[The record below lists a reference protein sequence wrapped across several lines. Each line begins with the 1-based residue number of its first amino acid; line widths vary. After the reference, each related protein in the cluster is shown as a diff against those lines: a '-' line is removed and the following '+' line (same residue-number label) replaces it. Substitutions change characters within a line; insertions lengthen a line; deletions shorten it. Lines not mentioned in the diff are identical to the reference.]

1 MGHLNPAV
9 AVTCVVAVCL
19 FCRQG
24 LDFVKQLIAMLRK
37 HCQSSAPSLLGEFDA
52 IVDAEDQHIGFIVN
66 ERIINLPPQISPP
79 SFDALR

>member
-1 MGHLNPAV
+1 MVLLFSIFGILYRS
-9 AVTCVVAVCL
+9 

-24 LDFVKQLIAMLRK
+24 LDFVKQLIATLRQ
-37 HCQSSAPSLLGEFDA
+37 HCQSSAPSVLDDFDA
-52 IVDAEDQHIGFIVN
+52 VINADDRHVGFIVN